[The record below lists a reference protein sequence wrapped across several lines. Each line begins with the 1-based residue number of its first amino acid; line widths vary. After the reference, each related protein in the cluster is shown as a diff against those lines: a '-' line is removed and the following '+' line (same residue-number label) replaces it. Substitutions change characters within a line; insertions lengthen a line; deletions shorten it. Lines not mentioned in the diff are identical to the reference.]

1 MNEIT
6 LRFALEYNN
15 NEIHTVF
22 IPSSMHESNGDFFNI
37 TFKLPERKYRLY
49 FIEYE
54 NNILFTYDFNN
65 ITDSNI
71 LIDKI
76 YYQMHN
82 YILTRKSNIIIDDD
96 LNFKIEKLDIN
107 NNNNDNNNDINYSY
121 YIKQLNNLKKLNI
134 TNVDTNYFNYIKLL
148 DNIKELDNINI
159 DFTSTYYIIILD
171 YLGNIIKRI
180 SCKN

>member
-82 YILTRKSNIIIDDD
+82 YILTKKSTFIIDDD
-96 LNFKIEKLDIN
+96 LNLKIDKLNIN
-107 NNNNDNNNDINYSY
+107 DNDNNYSD
-121 YIKQLNNLKKLNI
+121 YIKQLNNLKRLDI
-134 TNVDTNYFNYIKLL
+134 TNVDTNYFNYIKSL
-148 DNIKELDNINI
+148 DNIIELENINI
-159 DFTSTYYIIILD
+159 DFTIIYYIIILD
-171 YLGNIIKRI
+171 HLGNIIKRI

>member
-22 IPSSMHESNGDFFNI
+22 IPSSIHDSNGDFFNI

-82 YILTRKSNIIIDDD
+82 YILTKKSTFIIDDD
-96 LNFKIEKLDIN
+96 LNFKMNELDIN
-107 NNNNDNNNDINYSY
+107 DNDIDYSN
-121 YIKQLNNLKKLNI
+121 YIKQLNNLKRLDI
-134 TNVDTNYFNYIKLL
+134 TNVDTNYFNYIKSL

>member
-22 IPSSMHESNGDFFNI
+22 IPSSIHESNGDFFNI

-82 YILTRKSNIIIDDD
+82 YILTKKSNFNIDDD
-96 LNFKIEKLDIN
+96 LNLKMEKLDID
-107 NNNNDNNNDINYSY
+107 DNYINYSD
-121 YIKQLNNLKKLNI
+121 YIKQLNNFKKLDI
-134 TNVDTNYFNYIKLL
+134 TNVDTNYFNYIKSL
-148 DNIKELDNINI
+148 DNIKELENINI
-159 DFTSTYYIIILD
+159 DFTSIYYIIILD
-171 YLGNIIKRI
+171 HLGNIIKRI

>member
-82 YILTRKSNIIIDDD
+82 YILTKKSTFIIDDD
-96 LNFKIEKLDIN
+96 LNLKIDKLNIN
-107 NNNNDNNNDINYSY
+107 DNDNNYSD
-121 YIKQLNNLKKLNI
+121 YIKQLNNLKRLDI
-134 TNVDTNYFNYIKLL
+134 TNVDTNYFNYIKSL
-148 DNIKELDNINI
+148 DNIIELENINI
-159 DFTSTYYIIILD
+159 DFTIIYYIIILD
-171 YLGNIIKRI
+171 QLGNIIKRI

>member
-22 IPSSMHESNGDFFNI
+22 IPSSIHESNGDFFNI

-82 YILTRKSNIIIDDD
+82 YILTKKSNFIIDDD
-96 LNFKIEKLDIN
+96 LNFKMEKLDID
-107 NNNNDNNNDINYSY
+107 NDNDINYSD
-121 YIKQLNNLKKLNI
+121 YIKQLNNLKKLDI
-134 TNVDTNYFNYIKLL
+134 TNVDTNYFNYIKSL
-148 DNIKELDNINI
+148 DNIKELENINI
-159 DFTSTYYIIILD
+159 DFTSIYYIIIL
-171 YLGNIIKRI
+171 YNLYNIIKRI
-180 SCKN
+180 SYKN

>member
-22 IPSSMHESNGDFFNI
+22 IPSSIHESNGDFFNI
-37 TFKLPERKYRLY
+37 TFNLPEIKYRLY
-49 FIEYE
+49 FVEYK

-82 YILTRKSNIIIDDD
+82 YILTKKTTFIIDDD
-96 LNFKIEKLDIN
+96 LNFKIEKLNIKD
-107 NNNNDNNNDINYSY
+107 NDYSD
-121 YIKQLNNLKKLNI
+121 YIKQLNNLKRLDI

-159 DFTSTYYIIILD
+159 DFTSIYYIIILD
-171 YLGNIIKRI
+171 HLGNIIKRI

>member
-22 IPSSMHESNGDFFNI
+22 IPSSIHESNGDFFNI
-37 TFKLPERKYRLY
+37 TFKLPECNYRLY

-82 YILTRKSNIIIDDD
+82 YILTKKSNFIIDDD
-96 LNFKIEKLDIN
+96 LNFKMEEL
-107 NNNNDNNNDINYSY
+107 DINYSD
-121 YIKQLNNLKKLNI
+121 YIKQLNKFKKLDI
-134 TNVDTNYFNYIKLL
+134 TNVDTNYFNYIKSL

-159 DFTSTYYIIILD
+159 DFTSIYYIIILD
-171 YLGNIIKRI
+171 HLGNIIKRI

>member
-22 IPSSMHESNGDFFNI
+22 IPSSIHDSNGDFFNI
-37 TFKLPERKYRLY
+37 TFKLPEHKYRLY

-82 YILTRKSNIIIDDD
+82 YILTKKTTFIIDDD
-96 LNFKIEKLDIN
+96 LNFKMNELDIN
-107 NNNNDNNNDINYSY
+107 DNDIDYSN
-121 YIKQLNNLKKLNI
+121 YIKQLNNLKRLDI
-134 TNVDTNYFNYIKLL
+134 TNVDTNYFNYIKSL

>member
-37 TFKLPERKYRLY
+37 TFKLPEHNYRLY
-49 FIEYE
+49 FVEYE

-65 ITDSNI
+65 ITNSNI

-82 YILTRKSNIIIDDD
+82 YILTKKTTFNIEND
-96 LNFKIEKLDIN
+96 LNLKMEKIDIN
-107 NNNNDNNNDINYSY
+107 DNDNDINYSD
-121 YIKQLNNLKKLNI
+121 YIKQLNNLKKLDI

-148 DNIKELDNINI
+148 NNIKELDNINI
-159 DFTSTYYIIILD
+159 DFSSTYYIIILD

>member
-6 LRFALEYNN
+6 LRVALEYNN

-22 IPSSMHESNGDFFNI
+22 IPSSIHESNGDFFNI
-37 TFKLPERKYRLY
+37 TFKLPECKYRLY

-65 ITDSNI
+65 ITNSNI

-82 YILTRKSNIIIDDD
+82 YILTKKSNFIIDND
-96 LNFKIEKLDIN
+96 LNFKIKKLNINENDI
-107 NNNNDNNNDINYSY
+107 NDNNYM
-121 YIKQLNNLKKLNI
+121 KQLNNLKRLDI
-134 TNVDTNYFNYIKLL
+134 TNVDTNYFNYIKSL
-148 DNIKELDNINI
+148 DNIKELESININ
-159 DFTSTYYIIILD
+159 FTSIYYIIILD
-171 YLGNIIKRI
+171 HLGNIIKRI

>member
-6 LRFALEYNN
+6 LQFALEYNN

-22 IPSSMHESNGDFFNI
+22 ISSSMHESNGDFFNI
-37 TFKLPERKYRLY
+37 TFKLPEHKYRLY
-49 FIEYE
+49 FIEYK

-82 YILTRKSNIIIDDD
+82 YILTKKSNDIIDDD
-96 LNFKIEKLDIN
+96 LNFKIKKLYI
-107 NNNNDNNNDINYSY
+107 NDNDNDNNYSY
-121 YIKQLNNLKKLNI
+121 YINQLNNLKKLNI
-134 TNVDTNYFNYIKLL
+134 TNVDTNYFNYIKSLN
-148 DNIKELDNINI
+148 NINELDNINI
-159 DFTSTYYIIILD
+159 DFTKIYYIIILD
-171 YLGNIIKRI
+171 YLGNLIKRI

>member
-37 TFKLPERKYRLY
+37 TFKLPEHKYRLD

-82 YILTRKSNIIIDDD
+82 YILTKKSNFIIDDD
-96 LNFKIEKLDIN
+96 LNFKMEEL
-107 NNNNDNNNDINYSY
+107 DINYSD
-121 YIKQLNNLKKLNI
+121 YIKQLNNLKRLDI
-134 TNVDTNYFNYIKLL
+134 TNVDTNYFNYIKSL

>member
-82 YILTRKSNIIIDDD
+82 YILTKKSNIIIDDD
-96 LNFKIEKLDIN
+96 LNFKMEKLDIN
-107 NNNNDNNNDINYSY
+107 NNNDNDNNINYSY
-121 YIKQLNNLKKLNI
+121 YIKQLNNLKRLDI
-134 TNVDTNYFNYIKLL
+134 TNVDTNYFNYIKSL